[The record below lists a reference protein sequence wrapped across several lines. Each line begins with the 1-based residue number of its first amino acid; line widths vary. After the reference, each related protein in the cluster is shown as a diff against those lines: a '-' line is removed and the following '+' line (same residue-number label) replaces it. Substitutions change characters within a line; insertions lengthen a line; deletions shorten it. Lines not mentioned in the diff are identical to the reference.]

1 MTRICQPK
9 PISSLLEKNS
19 LQHDASLRT
28 QLDILLQRQL
38 KQHKIDGCRIGK
50 LQNGS
55 LLIEM
60 PNALWQQRLQFIR
73 NELLSALR
81 QQYPAL
87 LSIKF
92 RVNPKLNILKKTVKR
107 KSRGKIKVAAKM
119 PIDVANSFLAL
130 AENAEPGLKK
140 ALQSLAKYTKKE

>member
-1 MTRICQPK
+1 MSHR
-9 PISSLLEKNS
+9 
-19 LQHDASLRT
+19 
-28 QLDILLQRQL
+28 
-38 KQHKIDGCRIGK
+38 KIK
-50 LQNGS
+50 NGS

-60 PNALWQQRLQFIR
+60 PSALWQQRLQFIR
-73 NELLSALR
+73 NDLLSALR

-92 RVNPKLNILKKTVKR
+92 RVNPKLNLLKKTVKR
-107 KSRGKIKVAAKM
+107 KPRDKIKAAAKM

-130 AENAEPGLKK
+130 AENAEPELKK

>member
-9 PISSLLEKNS
+9 PIFSLLEKNS
-19 LQHDASLRT
+19 LQHDASLMT
-28 QLDILLQRQL
+28 QLNILLQHHL

-50 LQNGS
+50 LKNGS

-60 PNALWQQRLQFIR
+60 PSALWQQRLQFIR

-81 QQYPAL
+81 IQYPAL
-87 LSIKF
+87 VSIKF
-92 RVNPKLNILKKTVKR
+92 RINPTLNIARKTKKRPLHK
-107 KSRGKIKVAAKM
+107 KIKPAARM
-119 PIDVANSFLAL
+119 PLDVADSFLAL
-130 AENAEPGLKK
+130 AENAEPGLKR